1 MEANMT
7 DPARSGKLVASLW
20 FVASALSVIAL
31 AIRYARSG
39 EIAWYLGAAAVFT
52 AAMGLAALKRPTS

>member
-1 MEANMT
+1 MS
-7 DPARSGKLVASLW
+7 DRARSGKLVATLW

-31 AIRYARSG
+31 GIRYARGG

-52 AAMGLAALKRPTS
+52 GVMGLAALKRPTS